1 MRAITGLRRW
11 RHNPLRRATDLVEA
25 WAALAAVLLLTV
37 AVPAVGWLCG
47 GLADAALRESVRA
60 QRAERHATTARV
72 LRPAPKPQQAVAD
85 PEAGF
90 ERRSSRVV
98 VAEWTGADGS
108 RHTGTM
114 ATGIRTSDPG
124 DTFRIWT
131 DDEGNAVTRPMDAET
146 ARAHAVL
153 AGLGAAAVAAAV
165 VEGGR
170 RLFVWRLIQR
180 RYAHLDRAW
189 AKAGPDWGRTGTG
202 S

>member
-1 MRAITGLRRW
+1 MRAITGLWRW

-25 WAALAAVLLLTV
+25 WAALAAVLLLTL
-37 AVPAVGWLCG
+37 AVPAAGWLCG
-47 GLADAALRESVRA
+47 GLADAELRESVRA

-72 LRPAPKPQQAVAD
+72 LRAAPKPRQAVAD
-85 PEAGF
+85 PEAGMDHRS
-90 ERRSSRVV
+90 RRMV

-108 RHTGTM
+108 RHTRTM
-114 ATGIRTSDPG
+114 ATGNRTADPG

-131 DDEGNAVTRPMDAET
+131 DDEGNAVTRPMDTDT

-153 AGLGAAAVAAAV
+153 AGFGAAV
-165 VEGGR
+165 VAAGAVEGAR

-180 RYAHLDRAW
+180 RYARLDRAW
-189 AKAGPDWGRTGTG
+189 AKAGPDWGRTGAG